1 MNSVLFSILSF
12 LVALS
17 VLVAVHEFGHF
28 WVARKLGIKVLR
40 FSIGFGKPL
49 FVRRSGKDN
58 TEFAIASVPLGG
70 YVKMLDER
78 EGEVDPSEVH
88 RAFNRQ
94 SLATRFAVVLAGPM
108 ANLIFAVLIYW
119 FMYMA
124 GIPGIKPIVGEV
136 TPGFA
141 AELSGFQTGD
151 EIVEIAGRDTPTW
164 KSAIITLLRE
174 IVMDNKLIDIKLKTG
189 EEQFRTVQLDLR
201 AYEISVG
208 RANLLKEIGFEPYSP
223 QIPAVIGM
231 LEPGGVAEKA
241 GFQVGDEVLSSDGEP
256 VNDWS
261 DWVDYVRSHPGQ
273 LMKVKVK
280 RNGQAVQL
288 DLIPQKIEADGNT
301 YGRIG
306 AGVHISDEL
315 KAQRRSI
322 QHYPMLE
329 SLWMGVVRTWDI
341 STLTFKMFW
350 KMLIGK
356 ASLENISG
364 PITIAEYAGQSASIG
379 WMPFFA
385 FLALVSISLGVINLI
400 PIPLLD
406 GGHLMYY
413 VVEFFKGSPVSENAE
428 IIGQKIGIILLVGL
442 MMLAFYND
450 LVRLFTN

>member
-1 MNSVLFSILSF
+1 MNTVLFSILSF

-40 FSIGFGKPL
+40 FSIGFGKPIWS
-49 FVRRSGKDN
+49 RCSGKDN
-58 TEFAIASVPLGG
+58 TEFAVASIPLGG

-78 EGEVDPSEVH
+78 EGDVDASEVH

-119 FMYMA
+119 FMYMV
-124 GIPGIKPIVGEV
+124 GIPGLKPVIGEV
-136 TPGFA
+136 TPGLA
-141 AELSGFQTGD
+141 AELSGFQSGD
-151 EIVEIAGRDTPTW
+151 EIISIEGRDTPTW
-164 KSAIITLLRE
+164 KSTIITLLRQ
-174 IVMDNKLIDIKLKTG
+174 IVMDNRKINVTLKTSD
-189 EEQFRTVQLDLR
+189 EQTRTVQLDLTG
-201 AYEISVG
+201 YEISIG
-208 RANLLKEIGFEPYSP
+208 RANLLGEIGFEPYSP
-223 QIPAVIGM
+223 RLKAVIGM
-231 LEPGGVAEKA
+231 LEPEGAAEKA
-241 GFQVGDEVLSSDGEP
+241 GFQVGDEVVSANGKLIK
-256 VNDWS
+256 DWA
-261 DWVDYVRSHPGQ
+261 DWVGYVRAHPGQ
-273 LMKVKVK
+273 LIEVSVK
-280 RNGQAVQL
+280 RNGKRVEM
-288 DLIPQKIEADGNT
+288 DLTPKKMEANGQV

-306 AGVHISDEL
+306 AGVHISEEVRES
-315 KAQRRSI
+315 RRSMHQYSVI
-322 QHYPMLE
+322 PAF
-329 SLWMGVVRTWDI
+329 WNGVVRTWDI
-341 STLTFKMFW
+341 STLTLKMFW

-385 FLALVSISLGVINLI
+385 FLALVSISLGVINLV

-413 VVEFFKGSPVSENAE
+413 IVEFFKGSPVSENAE

-450 LVRLFTN
+450 LVRLFTS

>member
-1 MNSVLFSILSF
+1 MNSVLVSVLSF
-12 LVALS
+12 LVAIG

-40 FSIGFGKPL
+40 FSIGFGKPIFL
-49 FVRRSGKDN
+49 RRFSKDN
-58 TEFAIASVPLGG
+58 TEFAVASVPLGG

-78 EGEVDPSEVH
+78 EGDVDPSEVH

-94 SLATRFAVVLAGPM
+94 SLSTRFAVVLAGPI
-108 ANLIFAVLIYW
+108 ANLIFAILIYW
-119 FMYMA
+119 FMYMV

-136 TPGFA
+136 TPGLA

-164 KSAIITLLRE
+164 KSAIITLLRQV
-174 IVMDNKLIDIKLKTG
+174 VMDNKQIDIKLKTG
-189 EEQFRTVQLDLR
+189 DEQFRNVQLDLTD
-201 AYEISVG
+201 YEISVG
-208 RANLLKEIGFEPYSP
+208 RANLLKEIGFELFSP
-223 QIPAVIGM
+223 RIPAVIGI

-241 GFQVGDEVLSSDGEP
+241 GFQVRDKVVSSDGKP
-256 VNDWS
+256 INNWM
-261 DWVDYVRSHPGQ
+261 DWVDDVRSHPGQ
-273 LMKVKVK
+273 QMMVRVE
-280 RNGQAVQL
+280 RNGQRVSI
-288 DLIPQKIEADGNT
+288 DLIPQKIEVDGNT

-315 KAQRRSI
+315 KAQRRSV
-322 QHYPMLE
+322 QRYSMFE
-329 SLWMGVVRTWDI
+329 SLRMGVVRTWDI

-356 ASLENISG
+356 ASLENVSG

>member
-1 MNSVLFSILSF
+1 MNTVLFSIISF

-40 FSIGFGKPL
+40 FSIGFGKPIL
-49 FVRRSGKDN
+49 LRRFGKDN

-78 EGEVDPSEVH
+78 EGEVNPAEAT

-119 FMYMA
+119 MMYVA
-124 GIPGIKPIVGEV
+124 GISGIKPIVGEL

-141 AELSGFQTGD
+141 AEVSGFQTGD

-164 KSAIITLLRE
+164 NSTVITLLRQ
-174 IVMDNKLIDIKLKTG
+174 IVMDNKVMNVTLKTG
-189 EEQFRTVQLDLR
+189 DEQFRTVQLDLTG
-201 AYEISVG
+201 YEISIG
-208 RANLLKEIGFEPYSP
+208 RANLLKEIGFAPFSP

-241 GFQVGDEVLSSDGEP
+241 GFQAGDKVVSSDGHSIK
-256 VNDWS
+256 DWQ
-261 DWVDYVRSHPGQ
+261 DWVNFVRDHPAQ
-273 LMKVKVK
+273 QIKVKVE
-280 RNGQAVQL
+280 RNGKIIEL
-288 DLIPQKIEADGNT
+288 NLTPQKLEANGKS

-315 KAQRRSI
+315 KATRRNVQQYSVVKA
-322 QHYPMLE
+322 
-329 SLWMGVVRTWDI
+329 LWVGTVRTWDI
-341 STLTFKMFW
+341 STLTLKMFW

-356 ASLENISG
+356 VSLENISG

-379 WMPFFA
+379 WMSFFT
-385 FLALVSISLGVINLI
+385 FLALVSISLGVINLV

-413 VVEFFKGSPVSENAE
+413 VIEFIKGSPVSENAE

-450 LVRLFTN
+450 FVRLLTN